1 MPNRL
6 SRSTTTLFTSW
17 IAAAAMTGLA
27 LALRRSG
34 PEDAVLLGV
43 TAVAFASNARR
54 ELSHGWRLA
63 ALLVQALQTGRL
75 LLVVTAAL
83 LARDAG
89 HWGWES
95 APWWFWGFLTA
106 LFTVCIAAMLGG
118 WRRLLDLGTA

>member
-1 MPNRL
+1 MPKRL

-27 LALRRSG
+27 LVLRRSG
-34 PEDAVLLGV
+34 PEDAALLGV

-63 ALLVQALQTGRL
+63 ALLVQGLQTGRL
-75 LLVVTAAL
+75 LLQVTAAL
-83 LARDAG
+83 LSWDGGR
-89 HWGWES
+89 WGWETV
-95 APWWFWGFLTA
+95 PWWFWGFVA
-106 LFTVCIAAMLGG
+106 VLFAVCVAAMLGG